1 MSKYTTEIRFICES
15 AIPLDKQGD
24 GTNVEDAIE
33 SGRNVLFNFDY
44 DLFSDEYKPV
54 IESKF
59 LRHNY
64 VREIGFETVG
74 LFKLRLRDEWLM
86 KLPYYN
92 KLWESA
98 LLEFDPFLD
107 VDYQTQHVGSGNI
120 KRDDTTD
127 TTNSGTH
134 GETGSNTNTATGNR
148 SENESTSVDASKNS
162 NEQGSGWNNRNNT
175 QVTNAENSNIRNE
188 DLLQKYSDTPQGGL
202 DGVIETDWL
211 TNATQNENE
220 IRDNG
225 TENRI
230 ATENGSDNAG
240 SNVDRTESSSTSGV
254 GNSNIITIDSSYGTA
269 IRDIMTNNTGR
280 IVLDGETV
288 SSDTYLRRVWGKYNS
303 RSYSKAL
310 LEFRETFLNI
320 DEMFINEFKKLF
332 MLIY

>member
-24 GTNVEDAIE
+24 GSDVEDAIE

-44 DLFSDEYKPV
+44 DLFSDEYKSV

-59 LRHNY
+59 IRHNY

-92 KLWESA
+92 QLWSSA

-107 VDYQTQHVGSGNI
+107 TDYQVQHTGSGNV
-120 KRDDTTD
+120 KRNDTTNS
-127 TTNSGTH
+127 TNSGTH
-134 GETGSNTNTATGNR
+134 AQNDTTSNTTTGNR
-148 SENESTSVDASKNS
+148 NENTKQEVDANAVATENGSNS
-162 NEQGSGWNNRNNT
+162 GSESAT
-175 QVTNAENSNIRNE
+175 RNE

-211 TNATQNENE
+211 TNATQNINT
-220 IRDNG
+220 INDNKNSKSVD
-225 TENRI
+225 NRN
-230 ATENGSDNAG
+230 AVNKSNSVGSG
-240 SNVDRTESSSTSGV
+240 S
-254 GNSNIITIDSSYGTA
+254 SNIVTLDNNYGKA
-269 IRDIMTNNTGR
+269 VKDILTNNTGK
-280 IVLDGETV
+280 IVVDGNTV
-288 SSDTYLRRVWGKYNS
+288 NSDTYLRHVWGKYNS

-310 LEFRETFLNI
+310 MEFRETFLNI
-320 DEMFINEFKKLF
+320 DEMFINEFNYFF